1 MAKVQRIAKAI
12 MKENKVEA
20 LIIPS
25 IKTYNEAKLIQQVA
39 LAQEKTD

>member
-12 MKENKVEA
+12 MKKNKVEA
-20 LIIPS
+20 LIIPT
-25 IKTYNEAKLIQQVA
+25 IKTYNEAELIQQVA